1 MPKNDKRDNDW
12 ACLIRAAFKKSGLS
26 MKQLSDRAGVHYA
39 SVHGFLATG
48 KDPRLSTTRKMCRVL
63 GLVLIRKDS

>member
-1 MPKNDKRDNDW
+1 MSKDDKRDNDW
-12 ACLIRAAFKKSGLS
+12 ARLIRLAFKKSGLS
-26 MKQLSDRAGVHYA
+26 MKQLSESADVHYA

-63 GLVLIRKDS
+63 GLVLSRKDS